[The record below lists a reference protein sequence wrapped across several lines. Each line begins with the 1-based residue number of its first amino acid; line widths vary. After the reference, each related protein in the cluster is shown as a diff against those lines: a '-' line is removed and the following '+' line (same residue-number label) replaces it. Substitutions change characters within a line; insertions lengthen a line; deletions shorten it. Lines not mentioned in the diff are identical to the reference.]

1 MKTKVIAVGYQG
13 SKEAVAPDLPK
24 SGAMTT
30 CNVKIMNNT
39 RSFFECAYDTDYA
52 VDEGGAGKTAS
63 SLIAR
68 LLRYSESEFID

>member
-1 MKTKVIAVGYQG
+1 
-13 SKEAVAPDLPK
+13 
-24 SGAMTT
+24 MTT

-52 VDEGGAGKTAS
+52 IDEGGAGKTAS